1 MAGIEVKYL
10 HGAEK
15 SYVRGRLTEA
25 VSEINDP
32 NKCGN
37 HSVSMFS
44 TDSGRKKKNRIQG
57 RSINRNSICDG
68 LDMLG
73 PGSGTI
79 WRCGPVG
86 VGVASLKWVWPCWR
100 KCVTVNV
107 GCKPL
112 ILAA

>member
-57 RSINRNSICDG
+57 RSINGNSICDG
-68 LDMLG
+68 LDRKHLSQNHVLSAWSPACGVLG
-73 PGSGTI
+73 G
-79 WRCGPVG
+79 R
-86 VGVASLKWVWPCWR
+86 A
-100 KCVTVNV
+100 
-107 GCKPL
+107 
-112 ILAA
+112 